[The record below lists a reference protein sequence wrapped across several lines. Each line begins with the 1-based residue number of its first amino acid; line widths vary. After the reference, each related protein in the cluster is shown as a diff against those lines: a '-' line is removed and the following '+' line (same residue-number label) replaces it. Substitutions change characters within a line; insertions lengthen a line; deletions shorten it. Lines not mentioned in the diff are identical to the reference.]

1 MTALVDPGKSTLLDL
16 LAGRKTIGER
26 KGDILFSGVPP
37 SRAFLRRYTGVLG
50 QSPLQALQ
58 APVFVCM
65 LCLKQRCVH
74 DRWVFKRALC
84 TVRCLLCKP
93 GPTQAHAASDSIV

>member
-50 QSPLQALQ
+50 QLHPQALQ
-58 APVFVCM
+58 TLVCV
-65 LCLKQRCVH
+65 CIFCIANCVSMTMQGLSEA
-74 DRWVFKRALC
+74 KRTL
-84 TVRCLLCKP
+84 RCL
-93 GPTQAHAASDSIV
+93 V